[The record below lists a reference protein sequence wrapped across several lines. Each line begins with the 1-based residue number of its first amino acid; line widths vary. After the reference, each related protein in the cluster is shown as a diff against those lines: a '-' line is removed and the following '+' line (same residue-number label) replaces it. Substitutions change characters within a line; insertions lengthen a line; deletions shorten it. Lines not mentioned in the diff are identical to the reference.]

1 MASTIILNILVPK
14 RIHFGKDGFAAKL
27 VRLVG
32 TWQAGNYPHEPE
44 RWSSKNC
51 SNLQKYPRPKKEFK

>member
-1 MASTIILNILVPK
+1 MASTIILKILVPK
-14 RIHFGKDGFAAKL
+14 RIHFGKDGFAAKI

-44 RWSSKNC
+44 
-51 SNLQKYPRPKKEFK
+51 